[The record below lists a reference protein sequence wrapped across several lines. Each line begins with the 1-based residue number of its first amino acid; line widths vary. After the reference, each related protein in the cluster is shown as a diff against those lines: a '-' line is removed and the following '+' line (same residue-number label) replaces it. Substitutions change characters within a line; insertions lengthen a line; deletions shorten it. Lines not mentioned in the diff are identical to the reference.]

1 MNWHR
6 TWAVTRVDL
15 RQLAKSRDY
24 WLPMGLMAA
33 LFFVVVPV
41 VAINLIASA
50 KDSSTIQQISTVLET
65 LPINI
70 QQNIQG
76 DTPEVRAAYAM
87 AVYLLGPI
95 AIIVPLTIASAVG
108 SNTLVGERERG
119 TGEFLAHSPITQRE
133 LYTGKLLAALI
144 PGYASTLIGFGL
156 YSILI
161 NLMLG
166 PAVGGWFFPTSGWWI
181 LILWV
186 VPPFIAIA
194 LSLIVRISARV
205 QSAAAA
211 QQAASLVSLPVIV
224 ISYAVASGLIYDPLR
239 SGLITGVIA
248 WLAAYVLVVT
258 GAKSL
263 RRENLLGI
271 GIGASKRVAVPRRQE
286 GIAGRAEG

>member
-1 MNWHR
+1 MNWQR
-6 TWAVTRVDL
+6 AWAVTTTDL

-33 LFFVVVPV
+33 LFFVVVPL

-50 KDSSTIQQISTVLET
+50 KDSNTIQQISTVLET
-65 LPINI
+65 LPIQI
-70 QQNIQG
+70 QDNIQG
-76 DTPEVRAAYAM
+76 DSPEVRAAYAM

-95 AIIVPLTIASAVG
+95 AIIVPLTISSAVG

-119 TGEFLAHSPITQRE
+119 TGEFLAHSPITDRE
-133 LYTGKLLAALI
+133 LYAGKLLAAVL
-144 PGYASTLIGFGL
+144 PGYVATLVGFGL
-156 YSILI
+156 YSLLI

-166 PAVGGWFFPTSGWWI
+166 PDVGGWFFPTTGWWL

-186 VPPFIAIA
+186 VPPFIVIA

-224 ISYAVASGLIYDPLR
+224 ISYGIASGLVYDPLR
-239 SGLITGVIA
+239 SGLAIGFLA
-248 WLAAYVLVVT
+248 WVGAFVMVVT
-258 GAKSL
+258 GASSI
-263 RRENLLGI
+263 RRETLLGI
-271 GIGASKRVAVPRRQE
+271 GIGAGKKVAVPRRQE
-286 GIAGRAEG
+286 HIVGPS